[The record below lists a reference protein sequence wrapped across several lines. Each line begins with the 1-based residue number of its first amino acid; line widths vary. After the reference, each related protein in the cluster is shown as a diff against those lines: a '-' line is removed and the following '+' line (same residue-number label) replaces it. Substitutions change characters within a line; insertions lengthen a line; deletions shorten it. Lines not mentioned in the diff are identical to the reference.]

1 MSIARLVVVE
11 DDPDLRDVLRES
23 LAREGYEVFS
33 ASDGVEG
40 LALIREVCPDLV
52 CLDVMMP
59 GKDGI
64 EVCRELRA
72 DSELRAMPILMLTA
86 KGDESDVVLGLGIGA
101 DDYMVKPAR
110 PKELVARVRALLR
123 RRDGSSE
130 ESSPAVLRVGVLAID
145 EERFEV
151 RVNDDVVPMTPTEFQ
166 ILQTL
171 AKKPGRVFRRT
182 ELLRG
187 PSGASYSEER
197 TVDAHVRS
205 IRQKLGEHA
214 EVVQTVRGKGYRIM
228 DEGS

>member
-23 LAREGYEVFS
+23 LTREGYEVS
-33 ASDGVEG
+33 VASDGVEG
-40 LALIREVCPDLV
+40 LALIRETRPALV

-72 DSELRAMPILMLTA
+72 DAEFRALPILMLTA

-123 RRDGSSE
+123 RGSVSSADGSA
-130 ESSPAVLRVGVLAID
+130 PVLEVGPMTID

-151 RVNDDVVPMTPTEFQ
+151 RVNGEAVQMTPTEFQ

-171 AKKPGRVFRRT
+171 AKKPARVF
-182 ELLRG
+182 G
-187 PSGASYSEER
+187 GMPGC
-197 TVDAHVRS
+197 RS
-205 IRQKLGEHA
+205 NAG
-214 EVVQTVRGKGYRIM
+214 
-228 DEGS
+228 

>member
-23 LAREGYEVFS
+23 LTREGYVVS
-33 ASDGVEG
+33 VASDGVEG
-40 LALIREVCPDLV
+40 LALIRETRPALV

-72 DSELRAMPILMLTA
+72 DAEFRALPILMLTA

-123 RRDGSSE
+123 RGSVSSADGSA
-130 ESSPAVLRVGVLAID
+130 PVLEVGPMTID

-151 RVNDDVVPMTPTEFQ
+151 RVNGEAVQMTPTEFQ

-171 AKKPGRVFRRT
+171 AKKPGRVFRRS

-187 PSGASYSEER
+187 PSGASFSDER

-205 IRQKLGEHA
+205 IRQKLGSDGEL
-214 EVVQTVRGKGYRIM
+214 VQTVRGKGYRIM
-228 DEGS
+228 DDGS

>member
-23 LAREGYEVFS
+23 LTREGYEVS
-33 ASDGVEG
+33 VASDGVEG
-40 LALIREVCPDLV
+40 LALIRETRPALV

-72 DSELRAMPILMLTA
+72 DAEFRALPILMLTA

-110 PKELVARVRALLR
+110 PKELIARVRALLR
-123 RRDGSSE
+123 RGSVSSADGSA
-130 ESSPAVLRVGVLAID
+130 PVLEVGPMTID

-151 RVNDDVVPMTPTEFQ
+151 RVNGEAVQMTPTEFQ

-171 AKKPGRVFRRT
+171 AKKPGRVFRRS

-187 PSGASYSEER
+187 PSGASFSDER

-205 IRQKLGEHA
+205 IRQKLGSDGEL
-214 EVVQTVRGKGYRIM
+214 VQTVRGKGYRIM
-228 DEGS
+228 DDGS

>member
-1 MSIARLVVVE
+1 MSATRLVVVE
-11 DDPDLRDVLRES
+11 DDPDLREVLKES
-23 LAREGYEVFS
+23 LSREGYEVF
-33 ASDGVEG
+33 AAEDGVLG
-40 LALIREVCPDLV
+40 LELVHEVQPDLV

-72 DSELRAMPILMLTA
+72 DSRFRKLPILMLTA

-101 DDYMVKPAR
+101 DDYLVKPAR

-123 RRDGSSE
+123 RGKAEAEEVGASVIQAGSME
-130 ESSPAVLRVGVLAID
+130 ID

-151 RVNDDVVPMTPTEFQ
+151 RVDGALVNMTPTEFQ

-171 AKKPGRVFRRT
+171 AHKPGRVFRRS

-187 PSGASYSEER
+187 KSGVSYSDER

-205 IRQKLGEHA
+205 IRQKLGKDGELV
-214 EVVQTVRGKGYRIM
+214 ETVRGMGYRLS
-228 DEGS
+228 DGGG

>member
-1 MSIARLVVVE
+1 MSIPRLVVVE

-23 LAREGYEVFS
+23 LTREGYEVFV
-33 ASDGVEG
+33 AADGIEG
-40 LALIREVCPDLV
+40 LALIREARPALV

-72 DSELRAMPILMLTA
+72 DSEFSALPILMLTA

-101 DDYMVKPAR
+101 DDYMIKPAR

-123 RRDGSSE
+123 RGSVASGDCVE
-130 ESSPAVLRVGVLAID
+130 PVLEIGPLAID
-145 EERFEV
+145 EERFEI
-151 RVNDDVVPMTPTEFQ
+151 RLNGEVVKMTPTEFQ

-171 AKKPGRVFRRT
+171 AKKPGRVFRRS

-187 PSGASYSEER
+187 PSGSSYSDER

-205 IRQKLGEHA
+205 IRQKLG
-214 EVVQTVRGKGYRIM
+214 VDGDLVQTVRGMGYRIM
-228 DEGS
+228 DVEG

>member
-1 MSIARLVVVE
+1 MSLARLVVVE

-23 LAREGYEVFS
+23 LAREGYEVFT
-33 ASDGVEG
+33 AADGVEG
-40 LALIREVCPDLV
+40 LAVIRDVRPDLV

-72 DSELRAMPILMLTA
+72 EAEFNKLPVLMLTA

-123 RRDGSSE
+123 RGKVGAE
-130 ESSPAVLRVGVLAID
+130 EAAPLVLRVGPMEID
-145 EERFEV
+145 EERFEIRLNGATV
-151 RVNDDVVPMTPTEFQ
+151 KMTPTEFQ
-166 ILQTL
+166 ILQLL
-171 AKKPGRVFRRT
+171 AKKPGRVFRRS

-187 PSGASYSEER
+187 PSGASFSEER

-205 IRQKLGEHA
+205 IRQKLGSDGEL
-214 EVVQTVRGKGYRIM
+214 VQTVRGMGYRIV
-228 DEGS
+228 DERS

>member
-23 LAREGYEVFS
+23 LTREGYEVS
-33 ASDGVEG
+33 VASDGVEG
-40 LALIREVCPDLV
+40 LALIRETRPALV

-72 DSELRAMPILMLTA
+72 DAEFRALPILMLTA

-123 RRDGSSE
+123 RGSVSSADGSA
-130 ESSPAVLRVGVLAID
+130 PVLEVGPMTID

-151 RVNDDVVPMTPTEFQ
+151 RVNGEAVQMTPTEFQ

-171 AKKPGRVFRRT
+171 AKKPGRVFRRS

-187 PSGASYSEER
+187 PSGASFSDER

-205 IRQKLGEHA
+205 IRQKLGSDGEL
-214 EVVQTVRGKGYRIM
+214 VQTVRGKGYRIM
-228 DEGS
+228 DDGS

>member
-23 LAREGYEVFS
+23 LTREGYEVF
-33 ASDGVEG
+33 AAANGVEG
-40 LALIREVCPDLV
+40 IALIREIRPDLV

-72 DSELRAMPILMLTA
+72 DSEFSGLPILMLTA
-86 KGDESDVVLGLGIGA
+86 KADESDVVLGLGIGA

-110 PKELVARVRALLR
+110 PKEFVARVRALLR
-123 RRDGSSE
+123 RRLATSGEDSA
-130 ESSPAVLRVGVLAID
+130 PVLRVGILTVD
-145 EERFEV
+145 EERFEI
-151 RVNDDVVPMTPTEFQ
+151 RVNGELVQMTPTEFQ

-171 AKKPGRVFRRT
+171 AKKPGRVFRRS

-187 PSGASYSEER
+187 PSGSSYSEER

-205 IRQKLGEHA
+205 IRHKLGPNSEF
-214 EVVQTVRGKGYRIM
+214 VQTVRGKGYRIM